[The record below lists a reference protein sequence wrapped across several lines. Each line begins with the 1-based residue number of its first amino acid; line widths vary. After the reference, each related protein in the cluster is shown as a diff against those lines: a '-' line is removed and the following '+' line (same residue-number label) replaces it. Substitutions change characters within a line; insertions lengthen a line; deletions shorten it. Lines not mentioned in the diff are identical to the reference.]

1 MRYATKK
8 SIAGNFETKNQIYNL
23 AVKISGTFISNYDKG
38 FFDGTEHE
46 KDIPPYEAISDDDAS
61 VVLIADSDFLSD
73 DAWALSQDKNN
84 PVYGTEPYADNGE
97 FILSVINDLLSNEN
111 SHIKSSK
118 PKYIDIMD
126 ITTKISKPI
135 IKDFETK
142 RSELTESYNKAQK
155 QLDEAKFSMMTAD
168 AGAKIKY
175 RQQVE
180 KIQTETQQYASE
192 LDKINAQIGYQTEKA
207 VNNLMMFN
215 LLYCPLMILA
225 VIGVLC
231 WFLRNR
237 NLKRI
242 K

>member
-1 MRYATKK
+1 MKAMKVVKR
-8 SIAGNFETKNQIYNL
+8 IIIL
-23 AVKISGTFISNYDKG
+23 A
-38 FFDGTEHE
+38 
-46 KDIPPYEAISDDDAS
+46 
-61 VVLIADSDFLSD
+61 
-73 DAWALSQDKNN
+73 
-84 PVYGTEPYADNGE
+84 
-97 FILSVINDLLSNEN
+97 ILLFVCYLVWDLVSF
-111 SHIKSSK
+111 
-118 PKYIDIMD
+118 
-126 ITTKISKPI
+126 I

-180 KIQTETQQYASE
+180 KLQTETQRYASE

-215 LLYCPLMILA
+215 LLYCPLLILA

>member
-1 MRYATKK
+1 
-8 SIAGNFETKNQIYNL
+8 
-23 AVKISGTFISNYDKG
+23 
-38 FFDGTEHE
+38 
-46 KDIPPYEAISDDDAS
+46 
-61 VVLIADSDFLSD
+61 
-73 DAWALSQDKNN
+73 
-84 PVYGTEPYADNGE
+84 
-97 FILSVINDLLSNEN
+97 
-111 SHIKSSK
+111 
-118 PKYIDIMD
+118 MD

-142 RSELTESYNKAQK
+142 RSELTDSYNKAQK

-180 KIQTETQQYASE
+180 KLQTETQQYASE

-215 LLYCPLMILA
+215 LLYCPLVILA
-225 VIGVLC
+225 LIGLLC
-231 WFLRNR
+231 WFLRKR